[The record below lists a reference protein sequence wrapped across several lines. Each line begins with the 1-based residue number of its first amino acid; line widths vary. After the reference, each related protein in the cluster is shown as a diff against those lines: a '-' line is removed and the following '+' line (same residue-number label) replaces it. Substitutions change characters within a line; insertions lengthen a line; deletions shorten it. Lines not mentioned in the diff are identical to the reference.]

1 MVQKLRDGILKSG
14 QFFINK
20 LLNWRKRQTLGMA
33 KGCKLSSVVYERK
46 GKVLLSTQTK
56 ALT

>member
-1 MVQKLRDGILKSG
+1 VMVQTLRDGILKSS

-33 KGCKLSSVVYERK
+33 KGCKLSSIVYEK
-46 GKVLLSTQTK
+46 GRC
-56 ALT
+56 